1 MEHQSAANQP
11 STSGFYAR
19 DVAFRSGVV
28 HLQSPANMAY
38 TAATQGYPPPD
49 PRQPFT
55 YMDLGCGDG
64 TTLNAWASIYPH
76 AEFVG
81 IDFNPG
87 HIERAQRVADE
98 AGLTNV
104 HFMEASFADIEPDAL
119 PACDFVGMNGIYSW
133 LEEDMLQHV
142 RSLLAQ
148 CVKPGGL
155 FYVEYT
161 VLPGSISQWPL
172 WHLIQGLVPPDAGS
186 DSRERAE
193 TALNLLEKLV
203 QGGMGYLRNHPQARQ
218 AALNYINNRKRRS
231 STVDHFAHNALAS
244 GFRPRFFTE
253 MAAEMREAGLT
264 YVGRAATRLN
274 ELDVAVPLQ
283 QAGLLRQVD
292 DPDMRELLI
301 DYIRNDSNRRAV
313 WVKDGEAQPEAARD
327 FLFTTYYAVANRPT
341 ERMPRYLTR
350 QDNTRYSLNNRAH
363 GKLFDGFGR
372 TGRRVADLEVSETV
386 SGELLEP
393 AVRRVFAT
401 GEFTLTLEPTELDPE
416 AEAPEWIAIPNPL
429 NRRLVGEAAEERRR
443 CGLVS
448 AVTGGRAVTLGPFQ
462 TLFLDAWL
470 RHGRDGRLDAV
481 AEIAPQMTGSVRM
494 NGVDVPHSELSR
506 DQLALFLERFDQNV
520 VPRLLAF
527 GVIAPADGPADTAAS
542 GDADG
547 DALDDL
553 LNEGEDT
560 P

>member
-1 MEHQSAANQP
+1 MEHQSETSQP
-11 STSGFYAR
+11 GTSGFYAR

-38 TAATQGYPPPD
+38 TAATQGYLPPD
-49 PRQPFT
+49 PRSAFT

-64 TTLNAWASIYPH
+64 TTLNAWASAYPQ
-76 AEFVG
+76 AEFIG

-98 AGLTNV
+98 AGLENV
-104 HFMEASFADIEPDAL
+104 HFMEASFADIEPEAL
-119 PACDFVGMNGIYSW
+119 PACDFVAMNGIYSW
-133 LEEDMLQHV
+133 LEEDMLRHV
-142 RSLLAQ
+142 RAVLGQ
-148 CVKPGGL
+148 CIKPGGL

-218 AALNYINNRKRRS
+218 AALNYINNRKRS
-231 STVDHFAHNALAS
+231 TNTVDHFAHNALAS

-253 MAAEMREAGLT
+253 MAGEMREAGLS
-264 YVGRAATRLN
+264 YVGRATTRLN
-274 ELDVAVPLQ
+274 ELEVSVPLQ
-283 QAGLLRQVD
+283 QASLLRQVE
-292 DPDMRELLI
+292 DPDMREMLI

-313 WVKDGEAQPEAARD
+313 WVKDGERQPAAARD

-341 ERMPRYLTR
+341 QRMPRYLTR
-350 QDNTRYSLNNRAH
+350 QDNTRVSLADNAH
-363 GKLFDGFGR
+363 GKLFDGFDR
-372 TGRRVADLEVSETV
+372 TARRVADLEVSETV

-401 GEFTLTLEPTELDPE
+401 GEFTLALEPTELDPE
-416 AEAPEWIAIPNPL
+416 APAPEQIAMPNPM
-429 NRRLVGEAAEERRR
+429 NQRLLGEAAEERRR
-443 CGLVS
+443 CGVIS
-448 AVTGGRAVTLGPFQ
+448 PITGGRVVTLGPFQ
-462 TLFLDAWL
+462 TMFLDAWL
-470 RHGRDGRLDAV
+470 RHGRDARLDAV
-481 AEIAPQMTGSVRM
+481 AEVVPQMTGSVRM
-494 NGVDVPHSELSR
+494 NGVDVPHSELTR
-506 DQLALFLERFDQNV
+506 DQLTLFLERFDQNQ

-527 GVIAPADGPADTAAS
+527 GVIAPATDAETDAPAD
-542 GDADG
+542 DDG
-547 DALDDL
+547 D
-553 LNEGEDT
+553 EGEDG
-560 P
+560 